1 MQVNRGWLIT
11 DWPFWCQLVII
22 VEIAFKDILILPVI
36 FISMRQRK
44 NPLLCLFGDWKY
56 DGDIVEC
63 RAKCTLRN
71 HNSKVKEEERL

>member
-1 MQVNRGWLIT
+1 M
-11 DWPFWCQLVII
+11 
-22 VEIAFKDILILPVI
+22 PVI